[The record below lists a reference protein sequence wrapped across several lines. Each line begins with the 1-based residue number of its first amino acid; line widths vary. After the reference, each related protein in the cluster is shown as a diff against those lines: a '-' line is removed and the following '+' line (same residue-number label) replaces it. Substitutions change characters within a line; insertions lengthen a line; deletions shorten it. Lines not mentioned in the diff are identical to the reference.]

1 MEWRESFT
9 NPVFHIPLN
18 LFLEITVVL
27 GDAKTISSEL
37 FGARIMSILSHR
49 TDNFKAM
56 VGVSVSVFPFP
67 TIAIDIQFSILIDFD
82 ELFTSDDHFVRNRI
96 TFS

>member
-1 MEWRESFT
+1 MGWRESCT

-18 LFLEITVVL
+18 FFFEVTVVL
-27 GDAKTISSEL
+27 GDAQAIDPEL
-37 FGARIMSILSHR
+37 FSARIMSILSHR

-56 VGVSVSVFPFP
+56 VEVSVSVFPFP
-67 TIAIDIQFSILIDFD
+67 TIAVDVQLFILIDLG
-82 ELFTSDDHFVRNRI
+82 EPFTSDDHFVRNRI